1 MTEQDTEPKGL
12 NTKIGELTKAL
23 LDVSAETD
31 IPTEEKANLENSL
44 YLKLYEEKKGT
55 ITEFLNKE
63 KKKVYDQM
71 DSFKNDMLKKIS
83 IINEKNEDVKKQAD
97 ILTTER
103 NKNLC
108 FIKNLETKLEN
119 IKKAIM

>member
-1 MTEQDTEPKGL
+1 MTEKDAHPKGL
-12 NTKIGELTKAL
+12 KTKIGELAKAL
-23 LDVSAETD
+23 RGVSAERD
-31 IPTEEKANLENSL
+31 IPTNEEANLENAL

-71 DSFKNDMLKKIS
+71 ESFKNDALKKIN
-83 IINEKNEDVKKQAD
+83 IINEKNEDVKKQTD
-97 ILTTER
+97 ILTTEK

-108 FIKNLETKLEN
+108 FIKNLEAKLEN
-119 IKKAIM
+119 IKKVIM

>member
-1 MTEQDTEPKGL
+1 MTEKHAEPKGL
-12 NTKIGELTKAL
+12 NTKIGELSKAL
-23 LDVSAETD
+23 RDVSAERD
-31 IPTEEKANLENSL
+31 IPTEEKANLENAL
-44 YLKLYEEKKGT
+44 YLKLYEEKKGI

-71 DSFKNDMLKKIS
+71 ESFKNDALKKIN

-108 FIKNLETKLEN
+108 FIKNLEAKLEN
-119 IKKAIM
+119 IKKVIM